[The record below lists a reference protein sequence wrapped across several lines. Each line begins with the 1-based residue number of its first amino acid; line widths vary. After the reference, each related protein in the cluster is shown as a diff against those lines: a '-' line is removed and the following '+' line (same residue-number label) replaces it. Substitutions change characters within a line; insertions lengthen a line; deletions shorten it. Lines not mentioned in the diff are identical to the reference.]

1 MSILDTFY
9 ILFKTDAEDA
19 AEDIEKVDAASDK
32 AEKGLKSVDAA
43 AKGVGQSFIAMAKQ
57 LVAPLIA
64 LASVGSLVNIAMDRA
79 AAVRELD
86 AFSAKLNS
94 SVSDVDA
101 FQRSIKGLGGE
112 TAGAVDSLVKLGE
125 KVNEAFSDKESGA
138 RKDFEAWG
146 LAFKNTKGEALGA
159 TDAMLELAK
168 NLEGVSNAEALARIK
183 KLGIEDATTI
193 EALMLGR
200 RTLEAHIAAQKEMGV
215 VTEENAAAVRD
226 YYSALGE
233 AQNLLTSIGN
243 QILTTFLPIATRG
256 IEIFGDLVRWI
267 LENQTLVEGF
277 FIGISA
283 VVAAKYLPV
292 MLRAAWA
299 TAMALGPYLAMGA
312 AVLALAAAFALAYED
327 VTAFLNGQPSLIGA
341 LAEKYEWLGKVIRG
355 IGEWIKE
362 NPISGWIAAAVAAM
376 KLATGVGDK
385 LLSSMGFG
393 NTGAAAAAGTRWG
406 SALGL
411 AARVAIVAAF
421 AGIFLEIMKQFDP
434 KGNLGGITKPI
445 DDAIRSA
452 LGIKA
457 KDEGVTPGE
466 IWRGLT
472 GTLEEGEAAETP
484 AKVEPKPEPDKLS
497 QTAIDLGF
505 DQSTVFEAQKMI
517 NEAAALSISSQ
528 TPGSVSQPVTKND
541 ISNTVNVGGVTVKT
555 EATDANGIAAAV
567 QGALKKQ
574 LQTTAAQLD
583 DGVAK

>member
-9 ILFKTDAEDA
+9 ILFKTDAEEA
-19 AEDIEKVDAASDK
+19 AEDIEKVDDASNK
-32 AEKGLKSVDAA
+32 AEKGLKEVDKAA
-43 AKGVGQSFIAMAKQ
+43 AGVGRSFMAMAKQ
-57 LVAPLIA
+57 IAAPLLA

-86 AFSAKLNS
+86 AFSAKVNS

-138 RKDFEAWG
+138 RKDFEKWG
-146 LAFKNTKGEALGA
+146 LVFKDAKGQALGA
-159 TDAMLELAK
+159 TDAMMELAK

-226 YYSALGE
+226 YYAALGD
-233 AQNLLTSIGN
+233 AQNLLTSIGD
-243 QILTTFLPIATRG
+243 QILTTFLPIATQA
-256 IEIFGDLVRWI
+256 IEVFGGVVRWI

-277 FIGISA
+277 FVGIAS
-283 VVAAKYLPV
+283 VLTAKYLPA
-292 MLRAAWA
+292 MIRAAWA
-299 TAMALGPYLAMGA
+299 TTVALGPYIALGA
-312 AVLALAAAFALAYED
+312 AVLAVAAAFALAYED
-327 VTAFLNGQPSLIGA
+327 VKAFLNGQPSLIGA
-341 LAEKYEWLGKVIRG
+341 LAEKYEWFGNIVKG
-355 IGEWIKE
+355 IGEWFKE
-362 NPISGWIAAAVAAM
+362 NPISGWVAAAIASM
-376 KLATGVGDK
+376 KLATGVADK
-385 LLSSMGFG
+385 LLSSMGFA
-393 NTGAAAAAGTRWG
+393 NTGAAAAAGTKWG
-406 SALGL
+406 AALGA

-421 AGIFLEIMKQFDP
+421 AGIFLEIMQQFDP

-472 GTLEEGEAAETP
+472 GGLSDEEKADVQATTID
-484 AKVEPKPEPDKLS
+484 KPEPEKLS

-505 DQSTVFEAQKMI
+505 DQSTIFKAQEAI
-517 NEAAALSISSQ
+517 NAAASLPISSQ
-528 TPGSVSQPVTKND
+528 TDKTVTQPVTNND
-541 ISNTVNVGGVTVKT
+541 ITNTVNVGGVTVHT
-555 EATDANGIAAAV
+555 QAVDASGVAAAV